1 MRTAGSKRRV
11 FPTTAA
17 GLAALALNVVGCGS
31 THRQTPSL
39 NESSGAAAET
49 PVASSGGGN
58 GGAGG
63 SEGSAV
69 EACDGRAITVPK
81 RLVRL
86 SFNQVGSAV
95 LSLTNDDDG
104 RRLLAPYELVDGQ
117 HRAIPPLAS
126 PREGAAYFQQ
136 SVKLIDDL
144 AKDVA
149 QYVVDHLA
157 TFTGCGAEPTE
168 ACVRDF
174 VASFAERAYRRPLTR
189 DETASLLQVV
199 SEITLADGSPTEALR
214 YGVQAALSAPQF
226 LYRTEFGEDATQ
238 AGPLTP
244 HELADELSF
253 FLTDAPPDP
262 ELRDAARDGLLSNA
276 AQISAHTARL
286 LATPHA
292 RKNLEDAMFSYLGL
306 AQLQTVVIE
315 DLAFTSALRASMYRA
330 SERFLART
338 LWSAPLTALLTSR
351 QSPIDAS
358 LASIYGLQAFPP
370 TGVTPDADGFALVD
384 LPENRA
390 GILTQAGLLTSR
402 ARPDSPSVVARALL
416 VSASIACQQNP
427 PFPEGVA
434 AAALDQNDTLRNGSE
449 REKAEFRATNA
460 PCADCHTLFDPY
472 GLALDTFDNLGR
484 FRTTDDRGRVIDPVV
499 TLPAFV
505 GGARVSSAA
514 EMAATI
520 ANSGRFEAC
529 MTQRL
534 LSWGL
539 ADLPP
544 TEDAAQSLAING
556 CATRVIADSFRDTD
570 GTFTEL
576 LTQIATSETLRQR
589 VAGTSGP

>member
-1 MRTAGSKRRV
+1 MRTARSKRRA

-17 GLAALALNVVGCGS
+17 GLTVLALNVVGCGS
-31 THRQTPSL
+31 THRQSPSPA
-39 NESSGAAAET
+39 ESGGAAAET
-49 PVASSGGGN
+49 PVASGGGT
-58 GGAGG
+58 GGADGG
-63 SEGSAV
+63 EGNGV
-69 EACDGRAITVPK
+69 EACDGNAVAVSK

-95 LSLTNDDDG
+95 LSLTNDEDG

-117 HRAIPPLAS
+117 HRTFPPLAS
-126 PREGAAYFQQ
+126 PREGATYSQQ
-136 SVKLIDDL
+136 SIQIIDAL

-149 QYVVDHLA
+149 QYAVDHFA
-157 TFTGCGAEPTE
+157 TFTGCGALATE

-189 DETASLLQVV
+189 DEKASLLQVV
-199 SEITLADGSPTEALR
+199 SEVTLEVGSPTEALR

-226 LYRTEFGEDATQ
+226 LYRTEFGEDATE

-276 AQISAHTARL
+276 AQISAHTVRL
-286 LATPHA
+286 LATPRA

-315 DLAFTSALRASMYRA
+315 DLGFTNALRASMYRE

-351 QSPIDAS
+351 QSSIDAS
-358 LASIYGLQAFPP
+358 LASIYGLPAFPP
-370 TGVTPDADGFALVD
+370 LGVAADSDGFALVE

-402 ARPDSPSVVARALL
+402 ARPDGPSVVARALL

-434 AAALDQNDTLRNGSE
+434 DAAIGQNDTLRNGSE
-449 REKAEFRATNA
+449 REKAELRATNA
-460 PCADCHTLFDPY
+460 PCADCHTLFDAY

-505 GGARVSSAA
+505 GGSRVSSAA
-514 EMAATI
+514 EMAAAI
-520 ANSGRFEAC
+520 ANSGRFESC
-529 MTQRL
+529 MAQRL
-534 LSWGL
+534 LSWAL

-544 TEDAAQSLAING
+544 TQDAARSLAING
-556 CATRVIADSFRDTD
+556 CATRVITDSFRDTG
-570 GTFTEL
+570 GTFSEL

-589 VAGTSGP
+589 VAGAAGP